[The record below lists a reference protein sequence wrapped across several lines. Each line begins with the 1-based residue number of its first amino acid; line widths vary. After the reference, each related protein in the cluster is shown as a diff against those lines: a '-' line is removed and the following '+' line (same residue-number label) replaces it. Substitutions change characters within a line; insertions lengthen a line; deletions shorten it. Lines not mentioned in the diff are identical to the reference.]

1 VTPDGTVQVG
11 LAGAGGG
18 VVRAAA
24 LVLGDGRA
32 VLVGVVV
39 VGLVVVGVV
48 VVVVVVV
55 GDALGEV
62 TGGVLDVAGAPASS
76 PPPHPVRSTRPSTAA
91 YRCTTRL
98 TGRSA
103 GSREPTR
110 GHPTGAPGW

>member
-39 VGLVVVGVV
+39 VGLAVVGF
-48 VVVVVVV
+48 VVVVV

-62 TGGVLDVAGAPASS
+62 TGGVLDVAGAPAPS

-91 YRCTTRL
+91 YRCTARF

>member
-18 VVRAAA
+18 VARAAA

-39 VGLVVVGVV
+39 VGLVVVGF
-48 VVVVVVV
+48 VVVVV

-62 TGGVLDVAGAPASS
+62 TGGVLDVAGAPAPS